1 MIRFAEPL
9 LLLLL
14 LIIPVLLFL
23 RNRRRTTILFS
34 RIQLLKIYPRSWAKR
49 ATTITHP
56 IHTLALIFIII
67 ALARPQRGLD
77 ESIVRTEAVDMIL
90 LLDLS
95 ESMDTQDFTR
105 ALINV

>member
-23 RNRRRTTILFS
+23 RNRRRTPILFS
-34 RIQLLKIYPRSWAKR
+34 RVQLFETLPSSWAQKGQPLL
-49 ATTITHP
+49 P
-56 IHTLALIFIII
+56 ILYTLSLIFLVI

-95 ESMDTQDFTR
+95 ESMDTQDFT
-105 ALINV
+105 